1 MQRVFWASEVKFASP
16 VCVSVLM
23 KMTGV
28 LARESFDEIS
38 PTSSVGPA
46 GPDVHGLSHWE
57 VGSTVAGPPRRCSSR
72 AVMSIGVARINVPC
86 Q

>member
-1 MQRVFWASEVKFASP
+1 VKFASP

-46 GPDVHGLSHWE
+46 GPDVHGLSH
-57 VGSTVAGPPRRCSSR
+57 
-72 AVMSIGVARINVPC
+72 
-86 Q
+86 